1 MGLDVWKV
9 MAKIPKQRKIMAR
22 SKGCPENAETGTVSN
37 KRTIDTTDSRIIGLL
52 QKDGRISNIKIARA
66 LGISEA
72 TVRNRLQKLVDD
84 RIVQIVAV
92 CDPFK
97 IGFGIVG
104 SISINIDPKKVN
116 NVLAALSNLQE
127 VWYIALTT
135 GSTDVDID
143 FNVKSL
149 DDLRV
154 LVYDKITRID
164 GVLRT
169 ETSVIMD
176 FVKRRYDWGT
186 GFHQKPGVME

>member
-1 MGLDVWKV
+1 MMPGF
-9 MAKIPKQRKIMAR
+9 
-22 SKGCPENAETGTVSN
+22 KGYAESSRNRTVSHA
-37 KRTIDTTDSRIIGLL
+37 KKIDSTDAKIIGLL
-52 QKDGRISNIKIARA
+52 QRDGRIPNIKIART

-72 TVRNRLQKLVDD
+72 TVRNRLQKLIDD
-84 RIVQIVAV
+84 RIIQIVAV
-92 CDPFK
+92 CDPFN

-116 NVLAALSNLQE
+116 RVLNELNKLRE

-135 GSTDVDID
+135 GSTDIDID

-154 LVYDKITRID
+154 LLYDKITKID

-186 GFHQKPGVME
+186 ALKVE

>member
-1 MGLDVWKV
+1 

-116 NVLAALSNLQE
+116 NVLNALSKLQE

-135 GSTDVDID
+135 GSTDIDID

-164 GVLRT
+164 GILRT

-186 GFHQKPGVME
+186 AFHQKPGVME